1 MLYDLAIGIYD
12 LLVHLAAPFSR
23 KPRKM
28 MKGHWVVYELLRQ
41 QLEKDV
47 RYIWFHA
54 ASLGEFE
61 QGRPLIEKIRAKYPD
76 YGILLTFF
84 SPSGYEV
91 RKNYRGAD
99 VVCYLPF
106 DKPRNV
112 KKFLDIANP
121 CMAFFIKYEF
131 WKNYLDE
138 LHKRRIPVYSVS
150 SIFRRGQVFFKW
162 YGGTYRH
169 VLRNFD
175 HLFVQNERSK
185 RYLSKIGIN
194 RVTVVGDTRFDRVLQ
209 IREEAKELPLV
220 KLFKN
225 NTMTFVAG
233 SSWQPDEDL
242 FIEYFNNHPEVKLI
256 IAPHVI
262 DENHL
267 VEIIR
272 KLKRPYVRYTRADE
286 KNVLKADC
294 LIIDCFGLLSSIYR
308 YGEIAYIGGGF
319 GVGIHNTLEAAVY
332 GIPVIFGP
340 KYQKFMEAIQLLEAQ
355 GAFSIKNYEELKEL
369 FRVVRGTKIE
379 FPVIMAAYY
388 GLRRSEIV
396 GLKWSAVDF
405 NYKTIQIRHT
415 VTNSV
420 TDGKYILIKKNRTK
434 TQKSLRTL
442 PLFANVE
449 QMLLQMKDEQE
460 HYKELFG
467 NSYDYTDSEYV
478 YVHENGK
485 LIDPGY
491 ITQHFGIVLRNNGLR
506 KIRFH
511 DLRHSCATLLRH
523 NGARMEDIQRWLGH
537 STIGTTEKIY
547 AHFEEEEH
555 LISAGRIAKALQP
568 DSDNPDERSLPAP
581 KGKSDFEM

>member
-1 MLYDLAIGIYD
+1 MLYNLAIIIYD
-12 LLVHLAAPFSR
+12 IVVHLAATFSR

-41 QLEKDV
+41 QLEKDA

-76 YGILLTFF
+76 YRILLTFF

-99 VVCYLPF
+99 IVCYLPF

-112 KKFLDIANP
+112 KKFLDLVNP

-131 WKNYLDE
+131 WRNYLDE
-138 LHKRRIPVYSVS
+138 LHKRRTPVYSVS
-150 SIFRRGQVFFKW
+150 SIFRRGQIFFKW
-162 YGGTYRH
+162 YGGTYRN

-175 HLFVQNERSK
+175 HIFVQNERSK

-194 RVTVVGDTRFDRVLQ
+194 KVTVVGDTRFDRVLQ
-209 IREEAKELPLV
+209 IRDEAKDLPLV
-220 KLFKN
+220 ELFKN

-242 FIEYFNNHPEVKLI
+242 FIEYFNRHPEVKLI

-286 KNVLKADC
+286 KNVRKADC

-340 KYQKFMEAIQLLEAQ
+340 KYQKFQEAIHLLEAK
-355 GAFSIKNYEELKEL
+355 GGFSIKSYEELKILLDRMLGDEDFL
-369 FRVVRGTKIE
+369 REAGKN
-379 FPVIMAAYY
+379 AGAY
-388 GLRRSEIV
+388 
-396 GLKWSAVDF
+396 
-405 NYKTIQIRHT
+405 
-415 VTNSV
+415 V
-420 TDGKYILIKKNRTK
+420 TDN
-434 TQKSLRTL
+434 
-442 PLFANVE
+442 A
-449 QMLLQMKDEQE
+449 
-460 HYKELFG
+460 
-467 NSYDYTDSEYV
+467 
-478 YVHENGK
+478 
-485 LIDPGY
+485 
-491 ITQHFGIVLRNNGLR
+491 
-506 KIRFH
+506 
-511 DLRHSCATLLRH
+511 
-523 NGARMEDIQRWLGH
+523 
-537 STIGTTEKIY
+537 GTTDKVLGMIN
-547 AHFEEEEH
+547 F
-555 LISAGRIAKALQP
+555 
-568 DSDNPDERSLPAP
+568 
-581 KGKSDFEM
+581 